1 MNTINFSKKKMKV
14 LLTKE
19 QQEPHRNAKTCYI
32 CIFVFAINSLK
43 MNKLKIKILQIYRSL
58 SLYS

>member
-19 QQEPHRNAKTCYI
+19 QQEPHRNAKTSYI

-43 MNKLKIKILQIYRSL
+43 MNKLKIKILQI
-58 SLYS
+58 